1 MFAMR
6 VALAQARVLVLLG
19 GSRRPSLPHFGDL
32 ITRGAVRARK
42 LEKTAVGVDRS
53 FYAGY
58 GSSTPDLVS
67 RKLLILKDSLEKFA
81 DKKKGAGEPAPDA
94 TFYGKSLP

>member
-1 MFAMR
+1 
-6 VALAQARVLVLLG
+6 VLLG

-42 LEKTAVGVDRS
+42 LKKNDTSFYFSWPAVGVDRS